1 MATEPTAVLGTST
14 WPLTGSGSDEQ
25 KMAEENEKEELG
37 YDDSIVLNIWE
48 LRVG

>member
-1 MATEPTAVLGTST
+1 MATEPTAVLETST

-37 YDDSIVLNIWE
+37 PDDSMVLDIRK